1 MRITLYTKPECSL
14 CDEARDVIDI
24 VRTRIP
30 FDLEI
35 RNILDDLA
43 DYEKYKHDITVILL
57 DGKEIARHHLTE
69 AALEFALSSRR
80 LQ

>member
-1 MRITLYTKPECSL
+1 MLITLYTKPECSL
-14 CDEARDVIDI
+14 CDDVLDVIKQ
-24 VRTRIP
+24 VRARIE

-43 DYEKYKHDITVILL
+43 DYEKYKHDIPVILL
-57 DGKEIARHHLTE
+57 DGQEIARHHLTE